1 MERPA
6 GSDGSGVIP
15 MDNLAY
21 IVAGVLAVDGAI
33 STLGGAANWVVKLVQ
48 VLKAPNAEQ
57 DKRLESLEKHMKEVD
72 TYLAADKDR
81 LDSIDESTRVTQRAL
96 LALLAH
102 GIDGNHQKQM
112 EDAKVELELYLIK
125 KITGGIAMILEIIN
139 MYGAEI
145 IGTLLVALA
154 GIFGMVMKR
163 IAEKVL
169 DTPVKMQLAKIAVQF
184 TEQTYKELH
193 GKEKL
198 SAALI
203 AFEGLLAEKKIY
215 ASADEMHV
223 LIEAA
228 VAEFNEVFKK
238 PAVKVE

>member
-1 MERPA
+1 
-6 GSDGSGVIP
+6 
-15 MDNLAY
+15 
-21 IVAGVLAVDGAI
+21 
-33 STLGGAANWVVKLVQ
+33 
-48 VLKAPNAEQ
+48 
-57 DKRLESLEKHMKEVD
+57 
-72 TYLAADKDR
+72 
-81 LDSIDESTRVTQRAL
+81 
-96 LALLAH
+96 
-102 GIDGNHQKQM
+102 
-112 EDAKVELELYLIK
+112 
-125 KITGGIAMILEIIN
+125 MILEIIN

-193 GKEKL
+193 GEDKL
-198 SAALI
+198 NQALSVM
-203 AFEGLLAEKKIY
+203 ADLLIERKIHANQY
-215 ASADEMHV
+215 EMMV
-223 LIEAA
+223 MIEAA

>member
-1 MERPA
+1 
-6 GSDGSGVIP
+6 
-15 MDNLAY
+15 
-21 IVAGVLAVDGAI
+21 
-33 STLGGAANWVVKLVQ
+33 
-48 VLKAPNAEQ
+48 
-57 DKRLESLEKHMKEVD
+57 
-72 TYLAADKDR
+72 
-81 LDSIDESTRVTQRAL
+81 
-96 LALLAH
+96 
-102 GIDGNHQKQM
+102 
-112 EDAKVELELYLIK
+112 
-125 KITGGIAMILEIIN
+125 MILEIIN

-193 GKEKL
+193 GEAKL
-198 SAALI
+198 NAALI
-203 AFEGLLAEKKIY
+203 AFEGMLAEKKIDASY
-215 ASADEMHV
+215 AEMRS

-228 VAEFNEVFKK
+228 VAEFNKVFEK